1 MFKLS
6 LPCATCWSARVTVE
20 RCTCPSSI
28 AACLTCPR
36 GGWQDNAN
44 AGTTSSDVQRPFH
57 TPQSSGFGRAETN
70 MKAKGKQST
79 TQASISTAVP
89 LLCNKGNTG
98 GFMDMDNGE
107 KSLER
112 HGAEDSSGDEDIQDA
127 ASETE
132 KAIEQDAQDDSGKL
146 AQWPCV

>member
-1 MFKLS
+1 
-6 LPCATCWSARVTVE
+6 
-20 RCTCPSSI
+20 
-28 AACLTCPR
+28 
-36 GGWQDNAN
+36 
-44 AGTTSSDVQRPFH
+44 
-57 TPQSSGFGRAETN
+57 
-70 MKAKGKQST
+70 
-79 TQASISTAVP
+79 
-89 LLCNKGNTG
+89 
-98 GFMDMDNGE
+98 MDMDNGE